1 MKSPT
6 DFVYLMLL
14 PQHVQLGLKKEG
26 NIFKKFSSISTFMTK
41 IGTFAYR
48 NLVADLPYK
57 NGLDATLD
65 PSIQVT
71 VGALW
76 VGRSE

>member
-1 MKSPT
+1 
-6 DFVYLMLL
+6 MLL

-41 IGTFAYR
+41 IGTFACR
-48 NLVADLPYK
+48 NLVAYLPYK